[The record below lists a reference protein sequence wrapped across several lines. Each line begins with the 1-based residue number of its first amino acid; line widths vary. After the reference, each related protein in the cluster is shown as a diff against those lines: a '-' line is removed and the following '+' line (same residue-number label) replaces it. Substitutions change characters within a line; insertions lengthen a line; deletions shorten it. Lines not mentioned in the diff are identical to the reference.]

1 MDDIDIV
8 AEGFYL
14 LVFGMG
20 FVFVF
25 LTLLVIAT
33 SIMSRIMMRFEP
45 APVPASPRKGHAVA
59 ASGQPNDQAL
69 VAVMSAAI
77 KKYREDRNGQ

>member
-1 MDDIDIV
+1 MDGIV
-8 AEGFYL
+8 AEGFNL
-14 LVFGMG
+14 LIFGMG

-25 LTLLVIAT
+25 LTLLVVAT
-33 SIMSRIMMRFEP
+33 SFMSRVLMRFEP
-45 APVPASPRKGHAVA
+45 AHVPVVPKKGRASAA
-59 ASGQPNDQAL
+59 ASGHVSDQAL

>member
-1 MDDIDIV
+1 MDDIV

-14 LVFGMG
+14 LIFGMG
-20 FVFVF
+20 FVVVF

-45 APVPASPRKGHAVA
+45 APVPASPRKGNTVTT
-59 ASGQPNDQAL
+59 SGQPNDQAL

>member
-1 MDDIDIV
+1 MDGIIG
-8 AEGFYL
+8 EGFTL

-20 FVFVF
+20 FVIVF

-33 SIMSRIMMRFEP
+33 TYMSRILMRFEP
-45 APVPASPRKGHAVA
+45 VPVPIVPKNKQLSATTNRQA
-59 ASGQPNDQAL
+59 NDPAL